1 MYHINEHLKCH
12 SQNKDGQ
19 MVCQYIKWLVE
30 IDAVYQMDH
39 LLLGSACFG
48 GQNYKDI

>member
-1 MYHINEHLKCH
+1 MYHINENFKSHG
-12 SQNKDGQ
+12 QNKDGQ

-30 IDAVYQMDH
+30 IDAVFQKDL

-48 GQNYKDI
+48 GQKHKDI